1 LRSNE
6 LLNQKIYSS
15 YTPQGLQPMMTKLL
29 LPSENRYPRIEDL
42 AKQARRRIPSFAWAF
57 LEHGSEHEQR
67 LAKNLAAFQ
76 QIDLSPRYLSQATE
90 IDTSVDIDGIR
101 YTQPFGVAP
110 VGLGGLIWPGADRAI
125 AQAAAA
131 RNIPM
136 VLSTVASLSI
146 EDASQISR
154 GNLWFQL
161 YPTVSRDIRDDLLDR
176 AEAAG
181 IRNLVITIDVP
192 SPARRETARRAGLPP
207 GGNISAASV
216 LQTAMHPRYALEVLR
231 NGIPTFANFT
241 RYAQK
246 GSQSV
251 ASLVQSELGTRFS
264 PADIES
270 LRARWPHKI
279 TIKGILTPEDA
290 TDALDLGA
298 DALWMSNHGGRQSD
312 ALPTPI
318 DRLPEIRAIAGDTVP
333 IFLDSG
339 VRSGLD
345 VLRAMSRGAD
355 YVFLGRPF
363 YYAVAAMGPKGAA
376 HAIDILSQGL
386 SHSMIQHSA
395 VCGDQK

>member
-1 LRSNE
+1 
-6 LLNQKIYSS
+6 
-15 YTPQGLQPMMTKLL
+15 MMTKLL
-29 LPSENRYPRIEDL
+29 LPPKDRYPRIEDL
-42 AKQARRRIPSFAWAF
+42 AKQARRRIPEFAWAF

-67 LAKNLAAFQ
+67 LAKNLTAFQ
-76 QIDLSPRYLSQATE
+76 KIDLSPRYLSPE
-90 IDTSVDIDGIR
+90 SKIDTSVDIHGTH
-101 YTQPFGVAP
+101 YAYPFGIAP
-110 VGLGGLIWPGADRAI
+110 VGLGDLIWPGADRAI

-131 RNIPM
+131 QNIPM

-146 EDASQISR
+146 ENAAQLSR

-161 YPTVSRDIRDDLLDR
+161 YPTVSREISDNLLDR
-176 AEAAG
+176 ADAAG

-192 SPARRETARRAGLPP
+192 SPARRETARRAGLPA
-207 GGNISAASV
+207 GGKISAASA
-216 LQTAMHPRYALEVLR
+216 LQTAMCPRYALEVLR
-231 NGIPTFANFT
+231 KGVPTFANFA

-251 ASLVQSELGTRFS
+251 ASLVQSELAARFS

-270 LRARWPHKI
+270 LRVRWPHRI

-290 TDALDLGA
+290 AGALDLGA

-312 ALPTPI
+312 ALPTPV
-318 DRLPEIRAIAGDTVP
+318 DCLPEVRASVGDTVP

-345 VLRAMSRGAD
+345 LLRAMSRGAD
-355 YVFLGRPF
+355 CVFLGRPF

-376 HAIDILSQGL
+376 HAVDILANGL

-395 VCGDQK
+395 AYTRYQSPSIPS

>member
-1 LRSNE
+1 
-6 LLNQKIYSS
+6 
-15 YTPQGLQPMMTKLL
+15 MMTKFL
-29 LPSENRYPRIEDL
+29 LPPEDRYPRIEDL
-42 AKQARRRIPSFAWAF
+42 AKQARRRIPEFAWAF
-57 LEHGSEHEQR
+57 LEHGSGHEQR

-76 QIDLSPRYLSQATE
+76 EIDLSPRYLSQAPQ
-90 IDTSVDIDGIR
+90 IDTTVDIHGTR
-101 YTQPFGVAP
+101 YAYPFGVAP
-110 VGLGGLIWPGADRAI
+110 VGLGGLIWPGSDRAI

-146 EDASQISR
+146 EDAAQLSCA
-154 GNLWFQL
+154 NLWFQL
-161 YPTVSRDIRDDLLDR
+161 YPTVSREIRDDLLDR
-176 AEAAG
+176 ADAAG

-192 SPARRETARRAGLPP
+192 SPARRETARRAGLPA
-207 GGNISAASV
+207 GGKISTASA

-231 NGIPTFANFT
+231 NGIPTFANLT
-241 RYAQK
+241 RYAEK

-251 ASLVQSELGTRFS
+251 ASLVQSELAARFN

-270 LRARWPHKI
+270 LRTRWPHQI

-290 TDALDLGA
+290 AGALDLGA

-312 ALPTPI
+312 ALPTPV
-318 DRLPEIRAIAGDTVP
+318 DCLPEVRASVGDTVP

-345 VLRAMSRGAD
+345 LLRAMSRGAD
-355 YVFLGRPF
+355 CVFLGRPF

-376 HAIDILSQGL
+376 HAVDILAKEL
-386 SHSMIQHSA
+386 SHSMNQHSMA
-395 VCGDQK
+395 YTR

>member
-1 LRSNE
+1 
-6 LLNQKIYSS
+6 
-15 YTPQGLQPMMTKLL
+15 MMTKFL
-29 LPSENRYPRIEDL
+29 LPPEDRYPRIEDL
-42 AKQARRRIPSFAWAF
+42 AIQARRRIPEFAWAF

-67 LAKNLAAFQ
+67 LAKNLVAFQ
-76 QIDLSPRYLSQATE
+76 EIDLSPRYLSQATK
-90 IDTSVDIDGIR
+90 IDTSVDIHGIS
-101 YTQPFGVAP
+101 YAYPFGVAP
-110 VGLGGLIWPGADRAI
+110 IGLGGLIWPGADRAI
-125 AQAAAA
+125 AQAAAT

-146 EDASQISR
+146 EDAAQLSH

-176 AEAAG
+176 ADAAG

-192 SPARRETARRAGLPP
+192 SPARRETARRAGLPA
-207 GGNISAASV
+207 GGKISAASA
-216 LQTAMHPRYALEVLR
+216 LQTARHPRYALEILR
-231 NGIPTFANFT
+231 NGIPTFANLT
-241 RYAQK
+241 RYAEK

-251 ASLVQSELGTRFS
+251 ANLVQSELAARFS

-270 LRARWPHKI
+270 LRARWPHRI

-298 DALWMSNHGGRQSD
+298 NALWMSNHGGRQSD

-318 DRLPEIRAIAGDTVP
+318 DRLPEVRASVGSAVP

-345 VLRAMSRGAD
+345 VLRAISRGAD
-355 YVFLGRPF
+355 CVFLGRPF

-376 HAIDILSQGL
+376 HAIDILAKGL

-395 VCGDQK
+395 ACGRYGKR